1 MPLWRIVD
9 VVHSTSARSNVL
21 RELADG
27 LCCIYHDVA
36 NSLTHLFPNKIYRAT
51 QLPKLPEAEI
61 AYQITHTLLRVINK
75 IEAGRRVPRQFG
87 KAGSLTLIE
96 AEICQLVARNRGIT
110 GSEIAKELGVTHSA
124 ISQVISKLR
133 KKGLIFEEYMEG
145 DAKRKLIYLTA
156 IGKSAA
162 KVAQRYYEMMQSE
175 LFGTSN
181 RELLSYLR
189 FVSKLENFHSS
200 IQNTEPTANPDKP
213 GKRVKN
219 SAGKLPAR
227 RASQG

>member
-1 MPLWRIVD
+1 M
-9 VVHSTSARSNVL
+9 
-21 RELADG
+21 
-27 LCCIYHDVA
+27 
-36 NSLTHLFPNKIYRAT
+36 
-51 QLPKLPEAEI
+51 PKLSEDET

-75 IEAGRRVPRQFG
+75 IEAGRRIPRQFG
-87 KAGSLTLIE
+87 KAALLTLIE
-96 AEICQLVARNRGIT
+96 AEICQMISIREGIT

-124 ISQVISKLR
+124 TSQVISKLR

-162 KVAQRYYEMMQSE
+162 KVAQRYYEIMQKE

-189 FVSKLENFHSS
+189 FVSKLENFHNS
-200 IQNTEPTANPDKP
+200 IQNGEPISNPDKRI
-213 GKRVKN
+213 KRVK
-219 SAGKLPAR
+219 SSVAKLPNKR
-227 RASQG
+227 KS